1 MNVSLF
7 LYVAFLNR
15 RIFSDVTKQWLHLLE
30 AEDVPVVVCMTHAD
44 LRYNECMEKEDGNPE
59 PTPFK
64 INEIGADLMVWQYN
78 DHHEIIIHND

>member
-1 MNVSLF
+1 MS
-7 LYVAFLNR
+7 
-15 RIFSDVTKQWLHLLE
+15 KEWLHILE

-64 INEIGADLMVWQYN
+64 KHEIGADLMVW
-78 DHHEIIIHND
+78 